1 MSEDSA
7 VIKNIL
13 SRRSIRSFDGKP
25 VPNEQ
30 IDKILECACAAPS
43 AMNFRPWHFVIVT
56 DKKKLNALS
65 DVHPYGKMLSQA
77 SFGVVVCGEPKRG
90 DSVSLWWEQD
100 CGASMQNI
108 LLAAL
113 DFGLGSV
120 WLGVNR
126 NTQFGIAEKVREL
139 LGIPNNIEVMG
150 IAAVG
155 YPKEEKP
162 AHSGTDEGAIHK
174 EKW

>member
-1 MSEDSA
+1 MPEENTI
-7 VIKNIL
+7 IKSIL

-25 VPNEQ
+25 VPAEQ

-43 AMNFRPWHFVIVT
+43 GMNFRPWHFVVVT
-56 DKKKLNALS
+56 DKAKLNALAGA
-65 DVHPYGKMLSQA
+65 HPYGRMLSQA
-77 SFGVVVCGEPKRG
+77 SLGIVVCGETKRE

-108 LLAAL
+108 LLAVT

-120 WLGVNR
+120 WLGVNH
-126 NTQFGIAEKVREL
+126 NKQFGIAEKVREL
-139 LGIPNNIEVMG
+139 LNIPETIEVMG
-150 IAAVG
+150 IAAIG
-155 YPKEEKP
+155 YPKEKKP

-174 EKW
+174 EAW